1 MVNNSAGLH
10 PVACPV
16 QDDGIAVFV
25 SALFLLW
32 ARPVQGDGPLA
43 QVPRLGGMS
52 VGLEVGCHPGERPRR
67 GDSPGLDIGGDFQHR
82 LQNLIHLFEPPEAH
96 VGEGFH
102 RQVPDIVGCPLVGG
116 LRRRE
121 FLFVLPEEV
130 VWQGQAILNV
140 GRIDPFDGGD
150 RFTEVTSLPKPAVEV
165 QGVRRR
171 PADFCRRFQVV
182 QLQASLA
189 MAPGNRGVQRSTV
202 VCR

>member
-1 MVNNSAGLH
+1 M
-10 PVACPV
+10 
-16 QDDGIAVFV
+16 
-25 SALFLLW
+25 
-32 ARPVQGDGPLA
+32 
-43 QVPRLGGMS
+43 
-52 VGLEVGCHPGERPRR
+52 
-67 GDSPGLDIGGDFQHR
+67 
-82 LQNLIHLFEPPEAH
+82 FEPPEAH

-140 GRIDPFDGGD
+140 GRVDPFDGGD
-150 RFTEVTSLPKPAVEV
+150 RFTEVTSPPKPAVEV

-171 PADFCRRFQVV
+171 PAGFCRRFER
-182 QLQASLA
+182 LSSCRPSLA
-189 MAPGNRGVQRSTV
+189 MAPGNRGVQRSAV